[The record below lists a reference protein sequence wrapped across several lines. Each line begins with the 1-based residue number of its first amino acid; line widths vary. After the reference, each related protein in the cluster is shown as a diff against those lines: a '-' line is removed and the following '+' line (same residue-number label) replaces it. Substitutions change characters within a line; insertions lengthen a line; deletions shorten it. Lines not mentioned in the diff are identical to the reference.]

1 MQNNTLSR
9 AKADIQEY
17 ESPVC
22 EMIFVGAQRVI
33 CASDTEVVGENEGE
47 W

>member
-22 EMIFVGAQRVI
+22 KKIFVGTRRVI

>member
-17 ESPVC
+17 ESPAC
-22 EMIFVGAQRVI
+22 EMIFVGTQKVI
-33 CASDTEVVGENEGE
+33 CASETEIVGEDEGE